1 MILLLSRF
9 FHIAQFNSG
18 ITSFSDMTKGSGHTL
33 MGDTKPL
40 VVLMKPKWKKKVVF
54 FFVFQVYFYEAKIY
68 IPLSLGK
75 YLPIN
80 ISSYSLFTLLSH
92 MNMHFLFF
100 LLPFV

>member
-54 FFVFQVYFYEAKIY
+54 F
-68 IPLSLGK
+68 LSFKCIFMKLK
-75 YLPIN
+75 YT
-80 ISSYSLFTLLSH
+80 Y
-92 MNMHFLFF
+92 HFL
-100 LLPFV
+100 